1 MRAAAATAGM
11 LSAVM
16 LLAPGCRPG
25 DEIKAATREEPV
37 RRAAFRSLVARD
49 FLASCPGGGSR
60 PEMLSQAARY
70 TELKQ
75 FGFRKGAG
83 HAIWLG
89 ENDFGAVRPHSD
101 REPCEAGEEAYR
113 EALASYAGTLDAL
126 AGRVAEY
133 RE

>member
-1 MRAAAATAGM
+1 MRIAGAAAGM
-11 LSAVM
+11 VSAVM
-16 LLAPGCRPG
+16 LLAPGCARG
-25 DEIKAATREEPV
+25 DEAKAVTREEPV

-49 FLASCPGGGSR
+49 FLASCPGGARSEG
-60 PEMLSQAARY
+60 MGAAARY
-70 TELKQ
+70 EELKRLAL
-75 FGFRKGAG
+75 RKGAG

-113 EALASYAGTLDAL
+113 EALALYAGTLDAL
-126 AGRVAEY
+126 AGRVTEY

>member
-1 MRAAAATAGM
+1 MRAAAGM

-16 LLAPGCRPG
+16 LLAPGCGQSDRKPSAG
-25 DEIKAATREEPV
+25 NEEPV

-49 FLASCPGGGSR
+49 FLSSCPGGGSR
-60 PEMLSQAARY
+60 PEMLGQAARF

-75 FGFRKGAG
+75 LALRKGAG

-89 ENDFGAVRPHSD
+89 ENDFGAFRPHSD